1 MTKIKRVSLG
11 IKGLDKLI
19 QGGVPEGSTILL
31 TGSPGTGKTIFSIQF
46 LVHGAMIGENG
57 LYLSM
62 EEDVKRLKQYMEA
75 SFNWPLEK
83 FEKGKRIIFLRT
95 ELFNYENFKSMIE
108 LNVEKFNIKRLVIDP
123 ITTLSLFFEKLLDI
137 RRSLLDL
144 DMLLKRLGCTSILT
158 CEVPE
163 GSTSISSFGIE
174 EFTSDGI
181 IILKYYIGNL
191 PRSLIVRKMRATEH
205 IGDEVPF
212 EIKSGIGIVV
222 RSVAKS

>member
-1 MTKIKRVSLG
+1 MTKIKRVSFG

-108 LNVEKFNIKRLVIDP
+108 VNVEKFNIKRLVIDP

-144 DMLLKRLGCTSILT
+144 DMLLKILGCTSILT

-191 PRSLIVRKMRATEH
+191 TRSLIVRKMRATEH